1 MHNLNKLRVYNLA
14 LENVAEI
21 CWLSKRWPEFG
32 DLRNQI
38 QRSAI
43 SVVSNIAE
51 GAGSNSDGN
60 FVRFLGYARASNKEL
75 QAQLKIL
82 ARFNMNNINALDSK
96 VDQVGAMLYK
106 LIQKIS
112 SH

>member
-1 MHNLNKLRVYNLA
+1 MHNLNKLRVYHLA

-21 CWLSKRWPEFG
+21 CGLSKRWPEFG

-38 QRSAI
+38 QRAAI

-75 QAQLKIL
+75 QAQLEIL
-82 ARFNMNNINALDSK
+82 ARLSVNNIESLDVK
-96 VDQVGAMLYK
+96 VDQLGAMLYK
-106 LIQKIS
+106 LIQRLS
-112 SH
+112 SK